1 MGGNVS
7 MIQRKKPERFRL
19 RRTMIFLSAQKPG
32 LIKDPLIY
40 GADSLMLDLEDAV
53 AENQKDAAR
62 FSLYHALKTVDY
74 GDTEVIVRIN
84 GLDTPHWREDV
95 RVCVAAG
102 ADGVRIAKCESAG
115 DVIAVEKAVEA
126 AEEEFRKEKGRTLL
140 MAALESPKGILNAQ
154 EIAAASGRMFGIAI
168 SGGDLRR
175 TMQVSPVRGGVE
187 LNAARG
193 LVVLAAR
200 AAGVQCFD
208 TVFTDLNDEEGF
220 RAEVLLDKQMGFDGK
235 SLVNPRQIAA
245 VHEIYAPSEKEI
257 TAAEKIVRAVRENAV
272 KGVGV
277 FTVDGK
283 MIDIAFL
290 PGAERTIA
298 LAKACGMY
306 KGEL

>member
-1 MGGNVS
+1 

-62 FSLYHALKTVDY
+62 FSLYQALKTVDY

-115 DVIAVEKAVEA
+115 DVIAVEKAIEA

-187 LNAARG
+187 LNTARG

-257 TAAEKIVRAVRENAV
+257 TAAEKIVRAVRENAA

>member
-1 MGGNVS
+1 

-62 FSLYHALKTVDY
+62 FSLYYALKTVDY

-154 EIAAASGRMFGIAI
+154 EIAAASERMFGIAI

-187 LNAARG
+187 LNTARG

-257 TAAEKIVRAVRENAV
+257 TAAEKIVRAVRENAA

>member
-1 MGGNVS
+1 
-7 MIQRKKPERFRL
+7 
-19 RRTMIFLSAQKPG
+19 MIFLSAQKPG

-154 EIAAASGRMFGIAI
+154 EIAAASERMFGIAI

-187 LNAARG
+187 LNTARG

-257 TAAEKIVRAVRENAV
+257 TAAEKIVRAVRENSA

>member
-1 MGGNVS
+1 

-126 AEEEFRKEKGRTLL
+126 AEEEFRKGKGRTLL

-257 TAAEKIVRAVRENAV
+257 MAAEKIVRAVRENSA

>member
-1 MGGNVS
+1 

-62 FSLYHALKTVDY
+62 FSLYQALKTVDY

-115 DVIAVEKAVEA
+115 DVIAVEKAIEA

-187 LNAARG
+187 LNTARG

-257 TAAEKIVRAVRENAV
+257 TAAGKIVRAVRENAA

>member
-1 MGGNVS
+1 

-126 AEEEFRKEKGRTLL
+126 AEEEFRKEKARTLL

-154 EIAAASGRMFGIAI
+154 EIAAASERMFGIAI

-187 LNAARG
+187 LNTARG

-257 TAAEKIVRAVRENAV
+257 MAAEKIVRAVRENAA